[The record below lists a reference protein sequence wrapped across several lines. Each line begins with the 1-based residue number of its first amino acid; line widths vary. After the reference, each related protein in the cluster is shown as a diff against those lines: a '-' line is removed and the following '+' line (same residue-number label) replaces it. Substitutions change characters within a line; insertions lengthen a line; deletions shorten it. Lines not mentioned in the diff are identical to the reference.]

1 MSNCSNTVNKY
12 VLMDRC
18 WAHDKPSICRSFGG
32 NPKNIVLEKEIHNE
46 TDFHWVL
53 RFSTL
58 RLPHNLFAPSI
69 DIRQPNPLHPLDSNM
84 QSIHLGLIDYAILA
98 IYVVFVVGI
107 GFSLKRYMKSSS
119 DFLTSGRSI
128 PAWVTGLA
136 FISANLGALELV
148 GMAASGAKYGIAT
161 SHFYWVGAIPA
172 MIFLAVFMMPFYY
185 GSKARSVPEYLKLR
199 FDERTRALNSV
210 SFAVMTVFAS
220 GISMNALA
228 KLLNQLL
235 GWNYDVSL
243 WICSAVVLMYVLKG
257 GLTSAIYTEV
267 LQFFM
272 IVLGFAPVVY
282 LGLKDVG
289 GWSVLNQKLSAVA
302 QSPTA
307 IGLADGKFSSDAFT
321 SAWKPLLAGSAS
333 NPMGVDLFA
342 MVFGLG
348 FVLSFGYWCT
358 NFLVVQRAMAAKN
371 MGAARRTPLIAA
383 VPKMIF
389 PILVIL
395 PGMIAAGLAL
405 TAKEGKGDYRIPPK
419 LIAEAAYKE
428 AVPAIKEG
436 NLEAVKSAVG
446 MKMDETKLA
455 TLSKEASTLD
465 DKAIAVRIQDSV
477 EENDYDGVILS
488 LVKKYC
494 PAGLLGLALTGLL
507 ASFMSGMAGN
517 VTAFNT
523 VWTYD
528 LYQAYIAPK
537 KSDDHYMWMGRAVTV
552 VGVVLSIF
560 CAYFVS
566 RWSNAMD
573 IIQLVFGFVNAPL
586 FATFLLGMFWKRTT
600 SHGAFFGLLFGTG
613 TSALFHALSNT
624 AGNALG
630 VKGGYLWSMM
640 GKGVQDIP
648 PFLKFSSDMAQN
660 FWLAAFAFTACF
672 VLTFAISLVTARTK
686 SDEDLKGLVYSLTPK
701 LKDEEQA
708 WYLRPAVLGVILLGC
723 CVILNVIFW

>member
-1 MSNCSNTVNKY
+1 MPTAE
-12 VLMDRC
+12 L
-18 WAHDKPSICRSFGG
+18 G
-32 NPKNIVLEKEIHNE
+32 
-46 TDFHWVL
+46 
-53 RFSTL
+53 TL
-58 RLPHNLFAPSI
+58 
-69 DIRQPNPLHPLDSNM
+69 
-84 QSIHLGLIDYAILA
+84 DYAILI

-107 GFSLKRYMKSSS
+107 GFALRRYMKSSS

-185 GSKARSVPEYLKLR
+185 GSKARSVPEYLKMR
-199 FDERTRALNSV
+199 FDERVRALNSIA
-210 SFAVMTVFAS
+210 FAVMTVFAS

-235 GWNYDVSL
+235 GWNYHVAL
-243 WICSAVVLMYVLKG
+243 WICSAVVLVYVLKG

-289 GWSVLNQKLSAVA
+289 GWGAMNHSLQNVA
-302 QSPTA
+302 QDPAAYNLGTKAFS
-307 IGLADGKFSSDAFT
+307 ADAWT
-321 SAWKPLLAGSAS
+321 SAWKPLLGGPSA
-333 NPMGVDLFA
+333 NPMGVDVFA

-371 MGAARRTPLIAA
+371 MSAARRTPLIAA

-389 PILVIL
+389 PVLVIV
-395 PGMIAAGLAL
+395 PGMIAVAL
-405 TAKEGKGDYRIPPK
+405 TSLPDKSYRIPPPILSEEVYAK
-419 LIAEAAYKE
+419 G
-428 AVPAIKEG
+428 VQ
-436 NLEAVKSAVG
+436 AVKSSETAAPAAAVSAVTDAMG
-446 MKMDETKLA
+446 KKMNSEKVAALVKQA
-455 TLSKEASTLD
+455 PQLSDLQIKQGLYN
-465 DKAIAVRIQDSV
+465 AIA
-477 EENDYDGVILS
+477 EYDYDGVILS

-494 PAGLLGLALTGLL
+494 PTGLLGLALTALL

-528 LYQAYIAPK
+528 LYQAYLAPN
-537 KSDDHYMWMGRAVTV
+537 KSDQHYFRMGQAITV
-552 VGVVLSIF
+552 VGILLSIA
-560 CAYFVS
+560 CAYFAS
-566 RWSNAMD
+566 MYNNAMD

-586 FATFLLGMFWKRTT
+586 FATFLLGMFWSRTT
-600 SHGAFFGLLFGTG
+600 GTGAFLGLFGG
-613 TSALFHALSNT
+613 IASSAIFHSLTIA
-624 AGNALG
+624 AGNTPG
-630 VKGGYLWSMM
+630 VKGGYVHVAQTFPSE
-640 GKGVQDIP
+640 
-648 PFLKFSSDMAQN
+648 MAQN
-660 FWLAAFAFTACF
+660 FWLASFAFTICF
-672 VLTFAISLVTARTK
+672 TLTLVISLATARTK
-686 SDEDLKGLVYSLTPK
+686 TDEELKGLVYSLTPK
-701 LKDEEQA
+701 IKDDEKA
-708 WYLRPAVLGVILLGC
+708 WYLRPAVVGVVLLLC
-723 CVILNVIFW
+723 CVVLNVIFR